1 MIRITRRQAIG
12 TMGAAAAVAAG
23 LARPAFAETATG
35 AAGIDQALRDAA
47 QGGRVPGVV
56 ALATNATGS
65 FYAGAFGN
73 RNLAQPQDMT
83 LDSVFWIASMTK
95 AVTTTAAMQM
105 VEQGKLQ
112 LDQPAGEIIAD
123 LRAPQVLEGFD
134 ASGAPQLRPATRPI
148 TLRQL
153 LTHTAGYTY
162 DIWNADTGR
171 YEKYANL
178 PGIITCKDD
187 ALKTPLAFDPGNR
200 WEYGIN
206 IDWAGKMVE
215 KVSGQR
221 LESYFHEHIFGPLGM
236 TDTSFKLS
244 PSQRAR
250 LVAMHAREADG
261 SLKRIDFEM
270 PQDPEFFMGGG
281 GLYSTGPDYLRFVRM
296 FLNQGSL
303 DGAQVLRPET
313 VALMGQNQIG
323 DINVV
328 MLKTVAPESSLDAEF
343 FPGMVKKWGLGFMI
357 NTQEAPTGRSA
368 GSLAWA
374 GLANTYFWID
384 PRKNVA
390 GVILMQL
397 LPFGDPR
404 ALQTFA
410 DFESGVYKI
419 ADASAAVG
427 SSTPPTGAK

>member
-1 MIRITRRQAIG
+1 MIGITRRQAIG
-12 TMGAAAAVAAG
+12 TMGAAAAYAAG
-23 LARPAFAETATG
+23 FWRPSLAETVAG
-35 AAGIDQALRDAA
+35 AAGIDRTLRDAVEA
-47 QGGRVPGVV
+47 RRAAGVV
-56 ALATNATGS
+56 ALAATAAGPLYS
-65 FYAGAFGN
+65 GAFGA
-73 RNLAQPQDMT
+73 RNVTQPQDMT

-112 LDQPAGEIIAD
+112 LDQPAGDIVAE
-123 LRAPQVLEGFD
+123 LQSPQVLEGFD
-134 ASGAPQLRPATRPI
+134 ASGAPQLRPAKRPI

-162 DIWNADTGR
+162 DIWDANTGR
-171 YEKYANL
+171 YEKVANL

-187 ALKTPLAFDPGNR
+187 ALKTPLAFDPGDR

-221 LESYFHEHIFGPLGM
+221 LEGYFHEHIFAPLGM
-236 TDTSFKLS
+236 ADTSFKLS

-250 LVAMHAREADG
+250 LVAMHARQADG
-261 SLKRIDFEM
+261 SLKPIDFEM
-270 PQDPEFFMGGG
+270 PQEPEFFMGGG
-281 GLYSTGPDYLRFVRM
+281 GLYSTGPDYLKFVRM
-296 FLNQGSL
+296 FLNRGSL
-303 DGAQVLRPET
+303 DGAEVLKPET
-313 VALMGQNQIG
+313 VAMMGQNQIG

-328 MLKTVAPESSLDAEF
+328 MLKTEAPDSSADAEF

-357 NTQEAPTGRSA
+357 NTEATPAGRSA

-384 PRKNVA
+384 PKKNVA
-390 GVILMQL
+390 GVILMQQ
-397 LPFGDPR
+397 LPFAEPP
-404 ALQTFA
+404 AIETFA
-410 DFESGVYKI
+410 AFESGVYQL
-419 ADASAAVG
+419 ADAAAPAG
-427 SSTPPTGAK
+427 SSTAPAGTK

>member
-1 MIRITRRQAIG
+1 MIKVTRRQAIG
-12 TMGAAAAVAAG
+12 TIGGAAALAAG
-23 LARPAFAETATG
+23 LARPTWAAVPAGTAD
-35 AAGIDQALRDAA
+35 IDRSLHEAA
-47 QGGRVPGVV
+47 QERRVPGVV
-56 ALATNATGS
+56 ALAAS
-65 FYAGAFGN
+65 DKDQLYAGAFGA
-73 RNLAQPQDMT
+73 RNLAQGQEMT

-95 AVTTTAAMQM
+95 AVTTVAAMQM

-112 LDQPAGEIIAD
+112 LDQPASEIIPE
-123 LRAPQVLEGFD
+123 LNAPQVLEGFD
-134 ASGAPQLRPATRPI
+134 AAGAPQLRPAKHPI

-162 DIWNADTGR
+162 DIWNANTGN

-178 PGIITCKDD
+178 PGIITCKND
-187 ALKTPLAFDPGNR
+187 ALKTPLAFDPGEQ
-200 WEYGIN
+200 WQYGIN

-221 LESYFHEHIFGPLGM
+221 LESYFHEHIFGPLAM
-236 TDTSFKLS
+236 NDTSFKLS
-244 PSQRAR
+244 PAQRSR
-250 LVAMHAREADG
+250 LVSMHAREATG
-261 SLKRIDFEM
+261 ELKPTEFEM
-270 PQDPEFFMGGG
+270 PQDPEFYMGGG

-296 FLNQGSL
+296 FLNRGSL
-303 DGAQVLRPET
+303 EGAQVLRPET

-323 DINVV
+323 DLKVV
-328 MLKTVAPESSLDAEF
+328 ALKTLAPALSLDAEF

-357 NTQEAPTGRSA
+357 NTENAATGRSA

-384 PRKNVA
+384 PNKNVA

-397 LPFGDPR
+397 LPFADPQ

-410 DFESGVYKI
+410 SFERGVYDV

-427 SSTPPTGAK
+427 NSTAPAGTK